1 MPESVELIGP
11 ILELLSWVG
20 FGVGL
25 PLLIAGWA
33 IAKRRCPW
41 TRTTAEVFEAGGF
54 KGIRWSD
61 SENSPH
67 LTLHTAEQT
76 SGWEPGTEVVL
87 HYDACHP
94 ARWGLGEPREEN
106 PVLAVGWTL
115 TAVGII
121 CTVAGFLLMLV

>member
-1 MPESVELIGP
+1 MPESADLIGP

-20 FGVGL
+20 LGAGI
-25 PLLIAGWA
+25 PLVIIGWI

-41 TRTTAEVFEAGGF
+41 ISTTAEVFEAGGF

-61 SENSPH
+61 GESAPH
-67 LTLHTAEQT
+67 QTLHSDEQT
-76 SGWEPGTEVVL
+76 SGWVPGTQVVL

-106 PVLAVGWTL
+106 PVRAVGWTL
-115 TAVGII
+115 TGVGIF
-121 CTVAGFLLMLV
+121 CTLAGFLLMLV